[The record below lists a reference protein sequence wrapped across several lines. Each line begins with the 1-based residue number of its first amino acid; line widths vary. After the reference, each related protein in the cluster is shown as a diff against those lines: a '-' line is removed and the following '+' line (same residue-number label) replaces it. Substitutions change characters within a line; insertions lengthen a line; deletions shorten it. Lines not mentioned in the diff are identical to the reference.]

1 MATSGTITGTT
12 SNQYIDSKIM
22 WTSVTNE
29 ASNSSTVTASLY
41 YRRNNEGFTTSGT
54 GSFFISIDGEGTT
67 VTKTM
72 NIGQAWVLAVSWSRT
87 VSHNNDGTKKV
98 EIYAGGSIP
107 DTTLKSTDCEATV
120 TLNTIPRAST
130 ITSASDIVLGNPC
143 NIKWTPLSA
152 SFRYKISYTIGGFS
166 YTTGAIHPNTTS
178 AYTYYSNDLTLS
190 VVANHITTSS
200 TGTMTATLYTYSDSG
215 ATKQVGSASSKTFTV
230 YVPQNTDTKPALS
243 MTLTPVTSA
252 ASNFGNVYIQGYSK
266 VDANFSA
273 SGKYGATVS
282 SASYSMSVHGK
293 TYSSPYTSDY
303 LSQSGTFT
311 VTGSCTDSRGFT
323 GTAEQEITVIPYFT
337 PKVVPVDG
345 ESQVICARCD
355 ANGNLRDSGTYLKI
369 KAKRSYSK
377 CADEN
382 GSQRNFC
389 GLRYRYKHSSASD
402 YSDWITL
409 LGDNVTGTDEVI
421 TGALLGGSLLAT
433 DSYVVQVDAVDSI
446 PNHTTMTFTIPTDK
460 IYMHKAG
467 SIRSLGIGEYVED
480 DNTVSIAED
489 IAVKVKNSING
500 VFMAVKS
507 VSGVSSFDI
516 QTKYSE
522 FSESVSGNERQ
533 TFFLFGADNSA
544 LVYGLARVSNKGA
557 VLWEGTSG
565 VTLSTKAGG
574 ILTVNLPTTAYDMF
588 TVISCRKFTL

>member
-1 MATSGTITGTT
+1 MASGTITGTT
-12 SNQYIDSKIM
+12 SNQYIDSKIQ
-22 WTSVTNE
+22 WTSVKNE
-29 ASNSSTVTASLY
+29 AANTSTVTASLY

-54 GSFFISIDGEGTT
+54 GTFYISIDGEGTT

-87 VSHNNDGTKKV
+87 VTHNNDGTKKV
-98 EIYAGGSIP
+98 EIYGGGSIP
-107 DTTLKSTDCEATV
+107 STTLTSTDCEATV
-120 TLNTIPRAST
+120 TLETIPRAST
-130 ITSASDIVLGNPC
+130 ITSAADMILGNPC
-143 NIKWTPLSA
+143 NIKWTPLST
-152 SFRYKISYTIGGFS
+152 SFRYKIKYTLGAFS

-178 AYTYYSNDLTLS
+178 AYTYYGSDLTVS

-215 ATKQVGSASSKTFTV
+215 ATKQVGSASSKTFKV
-230 YVPQNTDTKPALS
+230 YVPQNTDTKPTLS

-252 ASNFGNVYIQGYSK
+252 TSNFGNVFIQGYSK
-266 VDANFSA
+266 VDANFTA

-282 SASYSMSVHGK
+282 STSYSMSVNGK

-303 LSQSGTFT
+303 LPQSGTFT
-311 VTGSCTDSRGFT
+311 VTGICTDSRGFT
-323 GTAEQEITVIPYFT
+323 GTAEQEITVIPYIT

-377 CADEN
+377 CVDGN

-421 TGALLGGSLLAT
+421 SGALLGGSLLAT

-460 IYMHKAG
+460 IYMHRAG

-480 DNTVSIAED
+480 ENTVSIAED

-500 VFMAVKS
+500 VFMAAKA

-533 TFFLFGADNSA
+533 TFFLFGADNSV